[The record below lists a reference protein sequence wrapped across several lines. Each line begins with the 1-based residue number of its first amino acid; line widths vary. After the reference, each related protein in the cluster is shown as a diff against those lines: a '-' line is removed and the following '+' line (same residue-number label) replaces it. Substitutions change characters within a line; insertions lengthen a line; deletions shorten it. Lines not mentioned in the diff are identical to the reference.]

1 MISCA
6 DTQIQYIHMHLH
18 TKRQKTNT
26 MKWALMFGHYC
37 SDGTSFISVTAGSS
51 CPVPPKPVSQL
62 QIQLQAQI
70 QIWMKI
76 QIRTTAHNYNM
87 PTVKVLSP
95 IWPKQD
101 HMPCMYC
108 AGDLFQ
114 FLSSLYFHSNQICK
128 KKERGIGSGYSS
140 PNS

>member
-6 DTQIQYIHMHLH
+6 DTKIQYIHMHLH

-70 QIWMKI
+70 QIWMEI
-76 QIRTTAHNYNM
+76 QIRTTAHNYNI
-87 PTVKVLSP
+87 PIVKVLSP

-101 HMPCMYC
+101 P
-108 AGDLFQ
+108 F
-114 FLSSLYFHSNQICK
+114 
-128 KKERGIGSGYSS
+128 
-140 PNS
+140 